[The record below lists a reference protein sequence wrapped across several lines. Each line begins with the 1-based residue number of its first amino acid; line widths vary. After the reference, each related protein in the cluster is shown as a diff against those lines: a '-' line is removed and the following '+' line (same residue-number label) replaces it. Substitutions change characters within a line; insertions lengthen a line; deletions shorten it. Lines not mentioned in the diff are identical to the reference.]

1 MAATAVD
8 EVVLEELRTEIER
21 LSRELDL
28 ASTEK
33 IQSAQY
39 GLALLEEKSALQQRC
54 NDFEALYENTK
65 HELEITQEVS
75 SPGVFPSTRPIARE
89 GERARKEKRLFRP
102 CDSFHEGGVIGR
114 IRNASELSRVESLVA
129 SNCEME
135 YLFLSTAVLI
145 SRALNECICQK
156 NACAVE

>member
-1 MAATAVD
+1 MATTEGVTI
-8 EVVLEELRTEIER
+8 EELRIEIER

-54 NDFEALYENTK
+54 NDLEALYENTK

-75 SPGVFPSTRPIARE
+75 SNNFYILIYINYLVVF
-89 GERARKEKRLFRP
+89 
-102 CDSFHEGGVIGR
+102 
-114 IRNASELSRVESLVA
+114 
-129 SNCEME
+129 
-135 YLFLSTAVLI
+135 FLDVFI
-145 SRALNECICQK
+145 IINNIY
-156 NACAVE
+156 NF

>member
-1 MAATAVD
+1 MAAAVD
-8 EVVLEELRTEIER
+8 DGIGVEELRTEIER

-54 NDFEALYENTK
+54 NDLEALYENTK

-75 SPGVFPSTRPIARE
+75 AAEIFRHLSSVRLPIHSTHPIVHR
-89 GERARKEKRLFRP
+89 
-102 CDSFHEGGVIGR
+102 D
-114 IRNASELSRVESLVA
+114 
-129 SNCEME
+129 
-135 YLFLSTAVLI
+135 
-145 SRALNECICQK
+145 
-156 NACAVE
+156 

>member
-1 MAATAVD
+1 MAATVD
-8 EVVLEELRTEIER
+8 EVGLEELRTEIER

-54 NDFEALYENTK
+54 NDLEALYENTK

-75 SPGVFPSTRPIARE
+75 AIPESFEADLVPLDTPVK
-89 GERARKEKRLFRP
+89 ERANSCLAT
-102 CDSFHEGGVIGR
+102 V
-114 IRNASELSRVESLVA
+114 
-129 SNCEME
+129 
-135 YLFLSTAVLI
+135 
-145 SRALNECICQK
+145 
-156 NACAVE
+156 

>member
-1 MAATAVD
+1 MAATVD
-8 EVVLEELRTEIER
+8 GVKLEELRTEIER

-54 NDFEALYENTK
+54 NDLEALYENTK

-75 SPGVFPSTRPIARE
+75 RPGALWSLTPCRARHARE
-89 GERARKEKRLFRP
+89 SER
-102 CDSFHEGGVIGR
+102 
-114 IRNASELSRVESLVA
+114 
-129 SNCEME
+129 
-135 YLFLSTAVLI
+135 
-145 SRALNECICQK
+145 
-156 NACAVE
+156 

>member
-1 MAATAVD
+1 MAVD
-8 EVVLEELRTEIER
+8 GVGLEELRTEIER

-54 NDFEALYENTK
+54 NDLETLYENTK

-75 SPGVFPSTRPIARE
+75 PEPPRRVRHARE
-89 GERARKEKRLFRP
+89 
-102 CDSFHEGGVIGR
+102 SEGKFILLLR
-114 IRNASELSRVESLVA
+114 
-129 SNCEME
+129 
-135 YLFLSTAVLI
+135 
-145 SRALNECICQK
+145 
-156 NACAVE
+156 

>member
-1 MAATAVD
+1 MAATVD
-8 EVVLEELRTEIER
+8 GVGLEELRTEIER

-54 NDFEALYENTK
+54 NDLEALYENTK

-75 SPGVFPSTRPIARE
+75 TSLSISWGYARHARSCMSR
-89 GERARKEKRLFRP
+89 ERERKKKFIP
-102 CDSFHEGGVIGR
+102 
-114 IRNASELSRVESLVA
+114 LSRR
-129 SNCEME
+129 
-135 YLFLSTAVLI
+135 FDWQ
-145 SRALNECICQK
+145 R
-156 NACAVE
+156 

>member
-1 MAATAVD
+1 MATTEGVTI
-8 EVVLEELRTEIER
+8 EELRIEIER

-54 NDFEALYENTK
+54 NDLEALYENTK

-75 SPGVFPSTRPIARE
+75 SITFHILVHVNYLIVTLSKIFGTIICIFNFP
-89 GERARKEKRLFRP
+89 
-102 CDSFHEGGVIGR
+102 
-114 IRNASELSRVESLVA
+114 
-129 SNCEME
+129 
-135 YLFLSTAVLI
+135 FL
-145 SRALNECICQK
+145 
-156 NACAVE
+156 